1 MCGLQ
6 CGLGGPW
13 PWMLL
18 AQVLSY
24 QGGPTFTGHPRVCSW
39 RAQSNYRPRSPFHGI
54 LPAMDEAD
62 SECEAAECT
71 GALVVSCVGHIA
83 TAQWAV
89 PLHSVFL
96 LSFTIRRPEEILNH
110 QQLMWASVVNTQP
123 LTSLLVQNFLLIN
136 HCSFPHVIKILSVN
150 CGGVGPGPG
159 VSSPCASSC
168 VIFTVTP

>member
-1 MCGLQ
+1 MAFSVVWGAR
-6 CGLGGPW
+6 GPGCSW
-13 PWMLL
+13 LRFCLTKEAPRSQ
-18 AQVLSY
+18 ATPGSAPGV
-24 QGGPTFTGHPRVCSW
+24 PRVTTDLGPPSM
-39 RAQSNYRPRSPFHGI
+39 ASYLPPRISG
-54 LPAMDEAD
+54 DEAD

-136 HCSFPHVIKILSVN
+136 HCSFPRVIKILSVN
-150 CGGVGPGPG
+150 CGGGQ
-159 VSSPCASSC
+159 ALR
-168 VIFTVTP
+168 